1 MHVDG
6 TQWFTVNYNYASK
19 VLKNVFDDYK
29 KYVVRG
35 KRLAIKNQTKFS
47 LDAMIKKFEEI
58 LDTHLPTLESQPQ
71 QVNLKLPKL
80 KKIEKNESFPKLE
93 LPKLKKV

>member
-1 MHVDG
+1 
-6 TQWFTVNYNYASK
+6 
-19 VLKNVFDDYK
+19 
-29 KYVVRG
+29 
-35 KRLAIKNQTKFS
+35 
-47 LDAMIKKFEEI
+47 MIKKFEEI